1 MIIIKTLGG
10 LGNQLFQYVLAQKLI
25 YLGKEVKFDFS
36 QIKENGIKNELTIF
50 DNNLIEAT
58 SKEINEL
65 GDCKTDILHRIK
77 RKLKIY
83 KKTHIIE
90 SASYTFQPS
99 IFELDNVYLYGYW
112 QSDKYFNDIE
122 NIIRNKLIFPKIT
135 EAHNIQYMNQ
145 IQNDNF
151 SVSIHIRRGDYLSKQ
166 FVNQYGN
173 ICTDEYY
180 DNAIAYIKAKI
191 ENPHFYIFSNDL
203 EWAKNKYNTP
213 EFTIIS
219 GNSGNISYRD
229 MQLMSMCK
237 HNIIA
242 NSSFSWWGAWLNNNP
257 NKIVIAP
264 NKWCNNKPT
273 PDIYPENCLK
283 LN

>member
-50 DNNLIEAT
+50 DNSLIEAT
-58 SKEINEL
+58 NEEINKL
-65 GDCKTDILHRIK
+65 GDCKTDIFHRIK

-83 KKTHIIE
+83 KQTHIIE

-99 IFELDNVYLYGYW
+99 IFELDNIYLYGYW

-122 NIIRNKLIFPKIT
+122 EIIRNKLVFPKIT
-135 EAHNIQYMNQ
+135 ETHNIKYMNQ
-145 IQNDNF
+145 IQNDNA
-151 SVSIHIRRGDYLSKQ
+151 SVSIHIRRGDYLSKK
-166 FVNQYGN
+166 FINQYGN

-180 DNAIAYIKAKI
+180 DKAIDYIKTKVS
-191 ENPHFYIFSNDL
+191 NPHFYIFTNDL
-203 EWAKNKYNTP
+203 EWTKYKYKSP
-213 EFTIIS
+213 EFTIIN

-257 NKIVIAP
+257 NKIIIAP

-273 PDIYPENCLK
+273 PDIYPNDWLK

>member
-10 LGNQLFQYVLAQKLI
+10 LGNQLFQYALAQKFI
-25 YLGKEVKFDFS
+25 FLGKEVKFDFS
-36 QIKENGIKNELTIF
+36 QIKENGIKNELDIF
-50 DNNLIEAT
+50 DNSLIEAT
-58 SKEINEL
+58 NEEINKF
-65 GDCKTDILHRIK
+65 GDCKTDILHKVK
-77 RKLKIY
+77 RKLNIY

-90 SASYTFQPS
+90 SASYTYQPS
-99 IFELDNVYLYGYW
+99 IFKLDNIFLWGYW

-122 NIIRNKLIFPKIT
+122 DIIRKKLVFPQIT
-135 EAHNIQYMNQ
+135 EAHNVEYMNQ
-145 IQNDNF
+145 IKSDIS

-166 FVNQYGN
+166 FINQYGN

-180 DNAIAYIKAKI
+180 DKAINYMKEKLD
-191 ENPHFYIFSNDL
+191 NPHFYIFSNDL
-203 EWAKNKYNTP
+203 DWTKNKYNSS

-219 GNSGNISYRD
+219 GNSGDISYRD

-257 NKIVIAP
+257 DKIVIAP

-273 PDIYPENCLK
+273 PDIYPNNWIK
-283 LN
+283 LH